1 MVDAEVVASLVA
13 VTTLFLQVAEL
24 LLLVKHHFLNKVV
37 VVVVAVEEIQQ
48 LHKVAAVA
56 IEVDQIVEEHQHEEP
71 QIVEAGHT
79 DLAVDL
85 QERKDAFTAV
95 QSIEKRL

>member
-1 MVDAEVVASLVA
+1 MVDAEVAASLVA
-13 VTTLFLQVAEL
+13 VLTLFLQVAEL
-24 LLLVKHHFLNKVV
+24 LLLVKHHLLNQV
-37 VVVVAVEEIQQ
+37 VVVVAVEEIHQ

>member
-1 MVDAEVVASLVA
+1 MVDAEVAASLVA
-13 VTTLFLQVAEL
+13 VLTLFLQVAEL
-24 LLLVKHHFLNKVV
+24 LLLVKHHLLNKV
-37 VVVVAVEEIQQ
+37 VVVVAVEEIHQ
-48 LHKVAAVA
+48 LHKAAAVA

>member
-13 VTTLFLQVAEL
+13 VLTLFLQVAEL
-24 LLLVKHHFLNKVV
+24 LLLVKHHLLNKV
-37 VVVVAVEEIQQ
+37 VVVVAVEEIHQ

>member
-1 MVDAEVVASLVA
+1 MVDAEVAASLVA
-13 VTTLFLQVAEL
+13 VLTLFLQVAEL
-24 LLLVKHHFLNKVV
+24 LLLVKHHLLNKV
-37 VVVVAVEEIQQ
+37 VVVVAVEEIHQ

>member
-1 MVDAEVVASLVA
+1 MVDAEVAASLVA
-13 VTTLFLQVAEL
+13 VLTLFLQVAEL
-24 LLLVKHHFLNKVV
+24 LLVKHHLLNKV
-37 VVVVAVEEIQQ
+37 VVVVAVEEIHQ

>member
-1 MVDAEVVASLVA
+1 
-13 VTTLFLQVAEL
+13 VAEL
-24 LLLVKHHFLNKVV
+24 LLLVKHHLLNKV
-37 VVVVAVEEIQQ
+37 VVVVAVEEIHQ